1 MRISDWSSDVCS
13 SDLAGMRIEGM
24 PDAAQVQIVVDREK
38 ANTFGVT
45 FADINTTIS
54 TNLGSTYVNDFP
66 NAGRMQRVTV
76 QAGQEQRMQM
86 EEVLDFTVRNA
97 HGGMVPLSAFAR
109 VEWVRGPTQIV
120 GYNGYPSVR
129 IGGPAAS
136 GYSSGDAIAEME
148 RLEVGKR
155 G

>member
-1 MRISDWSSDVCS
+1 MLISDWSSDVCS
-13 SDLAGMRIEGM
+13 SDL
-24 PDAAQVQIVVDREK
+24 REK

-129 IGGPAAS
+129 IDRKS
-136 GYSSGDAIAEME
+136 TRLNSSH
-148 RLEVGKR
+148 
-155 G
+155 